1 MEQVAV
7 TGGAAARV
15 EPRDTPHVVAAER
28 PPLIGEDWLA
38 VLVGGALLALVV
50 LGVRPAMPRFAWG
63 VGDATAAGLVTATNL
78 GRTLQIGA
86 LVLVP
91 LIAGAA
97 LLGARLTA
105 FLPGV
110 LVLYALAWL
119 AQAMAGHATS
129 AAWGLEYVIYGLA
142 IGLVLSHTVRLP
154 AWFRE
159 AVRTEYYIKAGLVVL
174 GATILFNE
182 IVGAGALGIAQALVV
197 VLSVW
202 SFSFWLAKRLR
213 VDDELATML
222 ASAVSICG
230 VSAAIA
236 TCGAIQGDKKKLSYV
251 TSLVL
256 VVAMPMMV
264 LMPWASRALDMPSVV
279 AGAWLGGT
287 LDTSAA
293 VVAAGEML
301 GDAGRDAAVVVK
313 LSQNALIGFAAFLL
327 TVWWAMRDRS
337 ASAGRPEVSAR
348 VIWERFPKFVF
359 GFLVASILFSFLLSP
374 DVVMATRG
382 LVNGMRTTLFAMAF
396 VSIGL
401 ETSLGS
407 LVATD
412 DGRPAVAFL
421 GGQAF
426 NLAVTLVAAY
436 LFFGGWLFAVPQL
449 D

>member
-1 MEQVAV
+1 MEQLAV
-7 TGGAAARV
+7 TGSAAAGARS
-15 EPRDTPHVVAAER
+15 RDTAVTVDAKR
-28 PPLIGEDWLA
+28 PPLISEDWLA
-38 VLVGGALLALVV
+38 VLVGAVLLALVV

-63 VGDATAAGLVTATNL
+63 AGDATAAGLVSAANL
-78 GRTLQIGA
+78 GRTLQMAA

-91 LIAGAA
+91 LVAGAA

-110 LVLYALAWL
+110 LLLYGLAWL

-202 SFSFWLAKRLR
+202 SFSFWLARRLR

-327 TVWWAMRDRS
+327 TVWWTMRKP
-337 ASAGRPEVSAR
+337 SAGRPDTSVR

-359 GFLVASILFSFLLSP
+359 GFLVASLLFSFLLSP
-374 DVVMATRG
+374 EVVTATRG

-407 LVATD
+407 LVTTD

-426 NLAVTLVAAY
+426 NLLVTLVAAY
-436 LFFGGWLFAVPQL
+436 AFFGGWLFAVPSL

>member
-1 MEQVAV
+1 MEQMAV
-7 TGGAAARV
+7 TGATATATRARDA
-15 EPRDTPHVVAAER
+15 ERVAEAVR
-28 PPLIGEDWLA
+28 PPLISEDWLA
-38 VLVGGALLALVV
+38 VLVGGVLLALVV

-63 VGDATAAGLVTATNL
+63 SGDATAAGLVSAVNL
-78 GRTLQIGA
+78 GRTLQIGT

-97 LLGARLTA
+97 LLGVRLTA

-110 LVLYALAWL
+110 LLLYALAWL

-129 AAWGLEYVIYGLA
+129 AAWGLEYVIYGLV
-142 IGLVLSHTVRLP
+142 IGLALSHSVRLP
-154 AWFRE
+154 SWFRE

-202 SFSFWLAKRLR
+202 TFSFWLAKRLR
-213 VDDELATML
+213 VDDELATMM

-236 TCGAIQGDKKKLSYV
+236 TCGAIQGDKRKLSYV

-264 LMPWASRALDMPSVV
+264 LMPWASRALEMPSVV

-301 GDAGRDAAVVVK
+301 GDAGRDSAVVVK
-313 LSQNALIGFAAFLL
+313 LSQNALIGLAAFLL
-327 TVWWAMRDRS
+327 TVWWAMRNQS
-337 ASAGRPEVSAR
+337 QGRPEASLR

-359 GFLVASILFSFLLSP
+359 GFLVASLLFSFLLSP
-374 DVVMATRG
+374 EAVTATRG

-426 NLAVTLVAAY
+426 NLVVTLVAAY
-436 LFFGGWLFAVPQL
+436 VFFGGWLFAVPQL
-449 D
+449 

>member
-1 MEQVAV
+1 MAQIAATTGTAAHAATRETDHVAE
-7 TGGAAARV
+7 AA
-15 EPRDTPHVVAAER
+15 R

-38 VLVGGALLALVV
+38 VVVGGVLLALVI

-63 VGDATAAGLVTATNL
+63 SGEATLGGLVSAANL
-78 GRTLQIGA
+78 ARTLQIGA

-91 LIAGAA
+91 LTAGAS
-97 LLGARLTA
+97 LLGARLPL

-110 LVLYALAWL
+110 LLLYVLAWA
-119 AQAMAGHATS
+119 AQAMAGHAAS

-142 IGLVLSHTVRLP
+142 IGLVVSHTVRLP
-154 AWFRE
+154 AWLRE

-202 SFSFWLAKRLR
+202 TFSFWLARRLR
-213 VDDELATML
+213 VDDEMATML

-264 LMPWASRALDMPSVV
+264 LMPWASRAMDMPSVV

-301 GDAGRDAAVVVK
+301 GDAGRDSAVVVK
-313 LSQNALIGFAAFLL
+313 LSQNALIGLAAFLL
-327 TVWWAMRDRS
+327 TIWWAMRGS
-337 ASAGRPEVSAR
+337 SGAGRPDVSAR

-359 GFLVASILFSFLLSP
+359 GFLVASLLFSFLLSP
-374 DVVMATRG
+374 EVVTATRG
-382 LVNGMRTTLFAMAF
+382 LVNGLRTTLFAMAF

-407 LVATD
+407 LVSTD
-412 DGRPAVAFL
+412 DGRPAMAFL

-426 NLAVTLVAAY
+426 NLVVTLVAAY
-436 LFFGGWLFAVPQL
+436 LFFGGLLFAVPQL